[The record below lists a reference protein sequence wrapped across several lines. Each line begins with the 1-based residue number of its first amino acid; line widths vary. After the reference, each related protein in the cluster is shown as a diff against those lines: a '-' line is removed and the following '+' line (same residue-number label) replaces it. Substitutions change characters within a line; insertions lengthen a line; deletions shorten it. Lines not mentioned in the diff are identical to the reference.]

1 VTITDMEGLF
11 VEVLV
16 ETDATLILQSPLGCT
31 DYEHYFICCPIKAV
45 KYSA

>member
-1 VTITDMEGLF
+1 MTITNMEGWF

-16 ETDATLILQSPLGCT
+16 ETDATSILQSPLGWT
-31 DYEHYFICCPIKAV
+31 HYEHYFICCPIKAV